1 MTAALAVSVLLLLGN
16 SFLNRFQMLRDND
29 QLTLT
34 KKY

>member
-1 MTAALAVSVLLLLGN
+1 MAAALAVSALLLGN
-16 SFLNRFQMLRDND
+16 SFLNGFQMLRDND

>member
-1 MTAALAVSVLLLLGN
+1 MTAALAVSALLLLDN
-16 SFLNRFQMLRDND
+16 SFLTRFQTLRDND

>member
-1 MTAALAVSVLLLLGN
+1 MTAALAVSALLLDN
-16 SFLNRFQMLRDND
+16 SFLTRFQTLRDND